1 MNFDGRKCNLNQK
14 WNNICACENQKEH
27 HVCKKCYIWNPAMCS
42 CENGKYV
49 ENIIDDS
56 VID

>member
-1 MNFDGRKCNLNQK
+1 MCG
-14 WNNICACENQKEH
+14 CENQKEH
-27 HVCKKCYIWNPAMCS
+27 HVCKKCYIENPAMCS

-56 VID
+56 VIE

>member
-1 MNFDGRKCNLNQK
+1 
-14 WNNICACENQKEH
+14 
-27 HVCKKCYIWNPAMCS
+27 MCS

-56 VID
+56 VIDWNEIIKTTISTSTRTVPAKSTSTNFYILVTFLLITI